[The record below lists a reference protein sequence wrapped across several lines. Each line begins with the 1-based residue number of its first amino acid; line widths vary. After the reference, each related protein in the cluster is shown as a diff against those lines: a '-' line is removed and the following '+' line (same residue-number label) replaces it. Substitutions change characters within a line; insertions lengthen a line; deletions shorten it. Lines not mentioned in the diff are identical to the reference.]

1 MTGERV
7 PAAGAAVR
15 LVVVLGSNA
24 DARRRLQQARSELE
38 RAAPIV
44 AASEEVEAPSYLPGD
59 ASLYRNQALL
69 LEWPGATGG
78 FTALARD
85 IERRLGR
92 RREAAGAAAHD
103 VEIDID
109 LVAGFGADGALLHLA
124 PEKLAPE
131 LVRTLVRQVVSG
143 RGRAELDAVLG

>member
-1 MTGERV
+1 MTDERV

-38 RAAPIV
+38 RAAPV
-44 AASEEVEAPSYLPGD
+44 LAASDEVGAPSYLPGD
-59 ASLYRNQALL
+59 ASIYRNQALM
-69 LEWPGATGG
+69 LEWAGAPDG
-78 FTALARD
+78 FRALARD

-92 RREAAGAAAHD
+92 RREATDAASGE

-109 LVAGFGADGALLHLA
+109 LVAGFGGDGALLHLA
-124 PEKLAPE
+124 PEKLEPE
-131 LVRTLVRQVVSG
+131 LLRALVRQVVSG
-143 RGRAELDAVLG
+143 RGRVELDAALG

>member
-1 MTGERV
+1 MTDERV
-7 PAAGAAVR
+7 PAASAAVR
-15 LVVVLGSNA
+15 LVVVLGSNT

-38 RAAPIV
+38 RAAPII

-59 ASLYRNQALL
+59 ASIYRNQALL

-78 FTALARD
+78 FSALARD
-85 IERRLGR
+85 VERRLGR
-92 RREAAGAAAHD
+92 RRGGTGNASGD

-109 LVAGFGADGALLHLA
+109 LVAGFGGDGALLHLA

-143 RGRAELDAVLG
+143 RGRAELDAALG